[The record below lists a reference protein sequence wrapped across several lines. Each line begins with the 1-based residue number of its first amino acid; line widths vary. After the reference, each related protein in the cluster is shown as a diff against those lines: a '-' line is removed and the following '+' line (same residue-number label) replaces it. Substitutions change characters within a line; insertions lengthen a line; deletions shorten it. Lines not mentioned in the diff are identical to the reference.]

1 MSRRRSPLIS
11 LKKLRSKLEAKNEM
25 KPIPVCGQGDTRD
38 CTILVVDE
46 DEAMRAVLVET
57 LQEKGCQVVQAP
69 DGQRALDVLQTVVP
83 QVIVTDLKMADGGYP
98 YLRLLKASAPQS
110 AIVVMTAH
118 GDSHSKAKA
127 LEYGAKGYFEKPLH
141 LNDLK
146 GWIAQVCLV
155 NPCGNIL

>member
-1 MSRRRSPLIS
+1 
-11 LKKLRSKLEAKNEM
+11 M
-25 KPIPVCGQGDTRD
+25 KTIPVHGQGSTRS

-46 DEAMRAVLVET
+46 DEAMRAVLVEA
-57 LQEKGCQVVQAP
+57 LQEKGCQVVESH
-69 DGQRALDVLQTVVP
+69 DGKGALDTLQTVVP
-83 QVIVTDLKMADGGYP
+83 QVIVTDLKIPDGGYP

-118 GDSHSKAKA
+118 GDSHSKVKA
-127 LEYGAKGYFEKPLH
+127 LECGAKGYFEKPLH
-141 LNDLK
+141 LSDLK